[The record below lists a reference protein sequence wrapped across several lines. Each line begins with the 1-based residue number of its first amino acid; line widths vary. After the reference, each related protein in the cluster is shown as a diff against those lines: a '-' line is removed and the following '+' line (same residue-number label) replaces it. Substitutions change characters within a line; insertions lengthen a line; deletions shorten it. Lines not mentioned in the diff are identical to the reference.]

1 MIKGVIFDM
10 DGVIIDTE
18 KWYQKYWVKAANDM
32 GYPMKEEHVL
42 QIRSLDYKLAE
53 PLLKEIVCSD
63 FDFFA
68 VREKRREYL
77 SRHIE
82 KYGIEKKKGIE
93 ELLEYI
99 KSNNIKCAV
108 ATSTNPHI
116 TEQYLKSLNLY
127 HYFDKIICASMVEHG
142 KPAPDIYLAAAK
154 KLNLTPGEC
163 IAIEDSP
170 NGIKSAHAAGCL
182 AIMVPDLTQPDEETE
197 KLLYAKADNLLNVID
212 IIEKNKNEK

>member
-18 KWYQKYWVKAANDM
+18 KLYQKYWVKAANDM
-32 GYPMKEEHVL
+32 GYPMKKEHVL

-53 PLLKEIVCSD
+53 PLLREIVCSD

-77 SRHIE
+77 ARHIE
-82 KYGIEKKKGIE
+82 KYGIEKKKGID

-108 ATSTNPHI
+108 ATSTAPDI
-116 TEQYLKSLNLY
+116 TAQYLKTLNLY
-127 HYFDKIICASMVEHG
+127 RYFDKIVCASMVENG
-142 KPAPDIYLAAAK
+142 KPAPDIYLTASKA
-154 KLNLTPGEC
+154 LNLSPNEC
-163 IAIEDSP
+163 IAVEDSP
-170 NGIKSAHAAGCL
+170 NGIKSAHSAGCL
-182 AIMVPDLTQPDEETE
+182 TVMVPDLTQPDEESA

-212 IIEKNKNEK
+212 IIEKVKNKK